1 MSSENIRPSTL
12 DGIKRLAKSIKT
24 ERAIQHAVALDESA
38 RLAGFENFRHARNKL
53 QYDEPKTHKLRN
65 VHRVFLTVYWRDKKT
80 DIRGRE
86 TLELHLS
93 TLWSDLIQPVHFQ
106 NHRAIANFR
115 REGPDHLAKPE
126 LADSQSRA
134 RYYACAAARA
144 LQFMDATKL
153 RPSKSHSRAYPGG
166 RSSNAVPAHDHES
179 VWYDP
184 ETKRYLY
191 VDEPYM
197 EAVERATKEREA
209 WAIRHGFTIMKP
221 SWPGMYFPDGG
232 TRLYLIADSQKGIP
246 LAPVVAAL
254 ERLPAPIVE
263 ATWNGESAPSL
274 PYFVSPGT
282 IEHAKAI
289 KLPPQKPRKAPTGKR
304 NTVGYV
310 QTFVGA
316 QRRPNGTMPVE
327 MHAKV
332 GELLKSVLV
341 VSNHRKG
348 VYNRV
353 NGIRS
358 ELDEWTMREY
368 NRAELPSEVFF
379 DLYYHESGNTYESSL
394 SEKDRLKHA
403 HSLEEVK
410 RILAAHYPDSK
421 PLRTVLN
428 KVEGAIKSMQ
438 TWGA

>member
-53 QYDEPKTHKLRN
+53 QFDQPKTHKLRN

-106 NHRAIANFR
+106 NHRAMANFR

-191 VDEPYM
+191 VDEPY
-197 EAVERATKEREA
+197 ETAVELATKEREA

-221 SWPGMYFPDGG
+221 TWPGMYFPDGG
-232 TRLYLIADSQKGIP
+232 SRLFLIADSQKGIP

-263 ATWNGESAPSL
+263 ATWDGESASSL
-274 PYFVSPGT
+274 PYFISPGT

-289 KLPPQKPRKAPTGKR
+289 KLPPQKPSKPTTGKR

-327 MHAKV
+327 THAKV

-341 VSNHRKG
+341 ASYHRKG

-353 NGIRS
+353 DGIRS

-379 DLYYHESGNTYESSL
+379 DLYYHESGNTYERSL
-394 SEKDRLKHA
+394 SENERLKHT

>member
-1 MSSENIRPSTL
+1 M

-24 ERAIQHAVALDESA
+24 KLGIQHAQALDESA
-38 RLAGFENFRHARNKL
+38 KVAGFENFRHALNKL
-53 QYDEPKTHKLRN
+53 QIEKPLAHKLRN
-65 VHRVFLTVYWRDKKT
+65 VHSVFLTVYWRDKKT

-86 TLELHLS
+86 TLQLQLS

-106 NHRAIANFR
+106 NHRAMANFR

-191 VDEPYM
+191 VDEPY
-197 EAVERATKEREA
+197 EAALERATKERDA
-209 WAIRHGFTIMKP
+209 WAIRHDFTIIKP

-246 LAPVVAAL
+246 LASVVAAL

-263 ATWNGESAPSL
+263 ASWNGESAPSL
-274 PYFVSPGT
+274 PYFISPGS
-282 IEHAKAI
+282 IEHAKEI
-289 KLPPQKPRKAPTGKR
+289 KLLPQKPRNPETVKR
-304 NTVGYV
+304 NTVGYI

-341 VSNHRKG
+341 ASNHRKG

-368 NRAELPSEVFF
+368 NREELPSEQFF
-379 DLYYHESGNTYESSL
+379 DLYYHESGNTYERSL
-394 SEKDRLKHA
+394 SEKERLQHTK
-403 HSLEEVK
+403 SLEEVK
-410 RILAAHYPDSK
+410 CILAAHYPDSK
-421 PLRTVLN
+421 PLRTVLK
-428 KVEGAIKSMQ
+428 KVDGAIKSMQ